1 MRLFSLSKNHYR
13 ELILQKNNRHR
24 LKVAAYCRVSTKYEE
39 QSTSLE
45 SQIRYYE
52 EKIQSNPDWEF
63 AGTYAESVSGVNFK
77 KRDEWNRMMAD
88 CRKGKIDLIITKSIS
103 RFGRNTLPFLRSVNE
118 LAEKGIT
125 VYFENENIQSSDP
138 EARHIIAI
146 LAALA
151 QEESQSK
158 SENIKWGIRRR
169 MEKGKPMLNHIRF
182 LGYTKDDRGELVV
195 VPEEAEIVRLIFEL
209 YLQGNGV
216 RKIKRY
222 LEENQIRTVTGKQE
236 WSTSTIDRMLS
247 NEKYV
252 GDALLQKTVT
262 EDFLTGKRSKNA
274 GQQTQYY
281 VENNHDPIIE
291 RAVFEKVQRKKSSKS
306 VQQKTNNA

>member
-1 MRLFSLSKNHYR
+1 MQLFSLSKNHNGDLVPLKGGR
-13 ELILQKNNRHR
+13 QR
-24 LKVAAYCRVSTKYEE
+24 LRVAAYCRVSTKYEE

-52 EKIQSNPDWEF
+52 EEIQSNSDWEF
-63 AGTYAESVSGVNFK
+63 AGIYAESISGVNFK
-77 KRDEWNRMMAD
+77 KRDEWNRMIAD
-88 CRKGKIDLIITKSIS
+88 CKEGKIDLIITKSIS
-103 RFGRNTLPFLRSVNE
+103 RFGRNTLPFLRSINE
-118 LAEKGIT
+118 LAVKGVT
-125 VYFENENIQSSDP
+125 VYFENERIESSDP
-138 EARHIIAI
+138 KGRHIITV

-151 QEESQSK
+151 QAESQSK

-169 MEKGKPMLNHIRF
+169 MEKGNPMLNQTRF
-182 LGYTKDDRGELVV
+182 LGYTKDEKGELIV

-222 LEENQIRTVTGKQE
+222 LEENGIKTATGKSV

-252 GDALLQKTVT
+252 GDALLQKTVI
-262 EDFLTGKRSKNA
+262 EDFLTRKRTKNI
-274 GQQTQYY
+274 GQQAQYY
-281 VENNHDPIIE
+281 VENNHEPIID
-291 RAVFEKVQRKKSSKS
+291 RATFEEVQRRKSARS
-306 VQQKTNNA
+306 KTNNA